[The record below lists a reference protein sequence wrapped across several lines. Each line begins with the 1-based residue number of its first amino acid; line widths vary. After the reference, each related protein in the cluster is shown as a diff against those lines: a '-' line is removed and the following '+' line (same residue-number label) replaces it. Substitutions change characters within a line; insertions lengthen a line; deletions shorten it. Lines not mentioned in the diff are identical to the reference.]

1 MPRIATVDIN
11 KVSRKFMLKMHSATK
26 ILTIEENVKDIE
38 DFEGRFNRFIKNF
51 AFGYMSEYHWNVPVE
66 NQIKN

>member
-1 MPRIATVDIN
+1 
-11 KVSRKFMLKMHSATK
+11 MLKMHSATK

-51 AFGYMSEYHWNVPVE
+51 AFGYISEYHWNVPVE